1 MLLEAS
7 AGAADYANKY
17 GEPIIAGTTRSFG
30 QVLPNGTRSEYIKP
44 VVMSDGFGCCYDT
57 IHNDN
62 LLEEDIVIAKVD
74 AKSGND
80 PQIGGPAFRMGLK
93 GGALSSKQQETQRQK
108 KHHSTTSSSFSQH
121 HTRSNSMDQTEEA
134 AAEPNVDFEGVQR
147 GDAEMENK
155 LCRVVST
162 CLSMGQQNP
171 IINIFNQGAGGNSN
185 IMKLITACRAHF
197 SRRGGAG

>member
-30 QVLPNGTRSEYIKP
+30 QVLPSGTRSEYIKP

-57 IHNDN
+57 IHNDD
-62 LLEEDIVIAKVD
+62 LLEEDIVIAKVGFGD
-74 AKSGND
+74 VRHA
-80 PQIGGPAFRMGLK
+80 QIGGPAFRMGLK

-121 HTRSNSMDQTEEA
+121 HTRSNSMDQAEEE

-162 CLSMGQQNP
+162 CLSMGQKNP

-197 SRRGGAG
+197 SRSGGAA